1 MLYPANLTE
10 FIEEQMT
17 LYQIENNKK
26 NFSKIYK
33 KCQRTLIS
41 LGFWHNAETRLI
53 GKSKTK
59 FFYKNAIDK
68 LKEATGDYFLKLSN
82 FDKSKFDKIKDDNW
96 TILFDDSDEDD
107 YRELDE
113 DHIYNLP
120 VTQGE
125 LITVM
130 LTTLF
135 EEKYTIDVALWAED
149 KSFCNKLY
157 KYDDVVAQTEFINS
171 NEYIIRIN
179 RLKNPSNYVKKKPKT
194 D

>member
-10 FIEEQMT
+10 FIEKQMT

-41 LGFWHNAETRLI
+41 LGFWDKAEIRLV

-59 FFYKNAIDK
+59 FFNKNEIET
-68 LKEATGDYFLKLSN
+68 LKKATAEYFLKLSK
-82 FDKSKFDKIKDDNW
+82 FDKAKFDKIKEDNW
-96 TILFDDSDEDD
+96 TSLFDDGDEDD
-107 YRELDE
+107 YREVDE

-125 LITVM
+125 LITAM

-171 NEYIIRIN
+171 DEYIIRN
-179 RLKNPSNYVKKKPKT
+179 KRLSNTRNYVKKKPKT